1 MEYLLQYSDCLTIA
15 EKLVETLIKNR
26 SGCVVS
32 QSEYVLAI
40 DNGTQSIRAL
50 VFDTEGNVVAK
61 SKVHLEAYFSTQ
73 PGWAEQ
79 EADYYWA
86 SLAQACQ
93 QLWEQGIVKPEQI
106 SGFSLTTQRYTMI
119 NLGEDKKPLRPAIVW
134 MDQRRAEVEKPLGG
148 PLGFAIKMLGLSN
161 LIAELR
167 SKARDNWVAQY
178 QPDIWAKTK
187 HYVSLSSY
195 LTYKLTGELKDSTGS
210 TMGYL
215 PYDYRRQAWAKKSD
229 LKWKLLAATR
239 EMMPELVKPG
249 EELGALSAEAA
260 QATGLPAGLKM
271 IAAASDKA
279 CEVLGAGG
287 IDAHIG
293 CLSYGTTATI
303 NTATKKYVETI
314 PFIPPY
320 SAAMPNLYNTE
331 MMVYRG
337 FWMVSWF
344 KNEFAQA
351 EQRKAKELGV
361 EPEQLFDELLN
372 QVPAGS
378 MGLMMQPY
386 WSPGVRQPGPEGKGA
401 IIGFGDVHKR
411 AHIYRAILEG
421 LAYELRAG
429 KEQIERR
436 SGTKITR
443 LRVSGGGSQSDAA
456 MQLTADIF
464 GMPAER
470 PHTFEAS
477 GLGAAINCCVGL
489 GIYPTYDAA
498 IDKMTR
504 LGEVF
509 EPQQTTVQLY
519 DRLYKEVYQ
528 KMYKR
533 MKPLYQSIREITGY
547 PK

>member
-1 MEYLLQYSDCLTIA
+1 
-15 EKLVETLIKNR
+15 
-26 SGCVVS
+26 VS
-32 QSEYVLAI
+32 QPKYVLAI

-50 VFDTEGNVVAK
+50 VFDDCGNVIAK
-61 SKVHLEAYFSTQ
+61 SKVDIEAYFSTQ

-79 EADYYWA
+79 EADYYWQ
-86 SLAQACQ
+86 SLAKACQ
-93 QLWEQGIVKPEQI
+93 DLWAQGIVKPEQI
-106 SGFSLTTQRYTMI
+106 GGVSLTTQRYTMI
-119 NLGEDKKPLRPAIVW
+119 NLDENKKPLRPAIVW
-134 MDQRRAEVEKPLGG
+134 MDQRKANVDKPLPGIW
-148 PLGFAIKMLGLSN
+148 GFLIKALGLTN
-161 LIAELR
+161 LISELR
-167 SKARDNWVAQY
+167 AKARDNWIAQH
-178 QPDIWAKTK
+178 QPDIWSKTK
-187 HYVSLSSY
+187 HYVSLSAF
-195 LTYKLTGELKDSTGS
+195 LTYKLTGQLKDSTGS

-215 PYDYRRQAWAKKSD
+215 PYDYRKQQWAKKSD
-229 LKWKLLAATR
+229 LKWKLLSATR
-239 EMMPELVKPG
+239 EMMPELVMPSDEIG
-249 EELGALSAEAA
+249 SICVEASEF
-260 QATGLPAGLKM
+260 TGLPVGLKL

-287 IDAHIG
+287 ITPNIG

-320 SAAMPNLYNTE
+320 SAAMPKLYNTE

-361 EPEQLFDELLN
+361 ETEVLFDELLN

-401 IIGFGDVHKR
+401 LIGFGDVHKR
-411 AHIYRAILEG
+411 AHVYRAILEG
-421 LAYELRAG
+421 LAYELRSG
-429 KEQIERR
+429 KEQIEKR
-436 SGTKITR
+436 SGTKITH

-477 GLGAAINCCVGL
+477 GLGAAINCFVGL
-489 GIYPTYDAA
+489 GIHSDYEAA
-498 IDKMTR
+498 IEKMTR
-504 LGEVF
+504 VGDVF
-509 EPQQTTVQLY
+509 QPNKATVILY
-519 DRLYKEVYQ
+519 DRLYKEVYR

-533 MKPLYQSIREITGY
+533 MQPLYRSIREITGY
-547 PK
+547 PKK

>member
-1 MEYLLQYSDCLTIA
+1 M
-15 EKLVETLIKNR
+15 
-26 SGCVVS
+26 S
-32 QSEYVLAI
+32 QSPYVLAI

-50 VFDTEGNVVAK
+50 VFDTQGNVVAK
-61 SKVHLEAYFSTQ
+61 SKVDLEAYFSRE

-79 EADYYWA
+79 EADYYWQ
-86 SLAQACQ
+86 SLGQACQ
-93 QLWEQGIVKPEQI
+93 QLWAQGKVTPQQI
-106 SGFSLTTQRYTMI
+106 GGVSLTTQRYTMI
-119 NLGEDKKPLRPAIVW
+119 NLGADKKPLRPAIVW
-134 MDQRRAEVEKPLGG
+134 MDQRRAEIDKPVGG
-148 PLGFAIKMLGLSN
+148 IWGVLIKALGLSN
-161 LIAELR
+161 VIAELR
-167 SKARDNWVAQY
+167 SKARDNWIAQY

-187 HYVSLSSY
+187 HYVSLSAY
-195 LTYKLTGELKDSTGS
+195 LTYKLTGDLKDSTGS

-215 PYDYRRQAWAKKSD
+215 PYDYRRQQWAKKSD

-239 EMMPELVKPG
+239 DMMPELVQPG
-249 EELGALSAEAA
+249 EELGTLSDEAA
-260 QATGLPAGLKM
+260 ALTGLPAGLTM

-303 NTATKKYVETI
+303 NTATRKYVETL

-320 SAAMPNLYNTE
+320 TAAMPKVYNTE

-361 EPEQLFDELLN
+361 EPEMLFDELLN

-429 KEQIERR
+429 KEQIEKR

-470 PHTFEAS
+470 PHTYEAS

-489 GIYPTYDAA
+489 GLYPDYDSA
-498 IDKMTR
+498 IENMTR
-504 LGEVF
+504 VGDIF
-509 EPQQTTVQLY
+509 QPQRPTVQLY

-533 MKPLYQSIREITGY
+533 MKPLYQSIRDITGY

>member
-1 MEYLLQYSDCLTIA
+1 MTQP
-15 EKLVETLIKNR
+15 
-26 SGCVVS
+26 
-32 QSEYVLAI
+32 QYVLAI

-50 VFDTEGNVVAK
+50 VFDEQGNEVAK
-61 SKVHLEAYFSTQ
+61 SKVNLEAYFSDN

-79 EADYYWA
+79 DADYYWR
-86 SLAQACQ
+86 SLGQVCQDLWAQ
-93 QLWEQGIVKPEQI
+93 GVVKPEQI
-106 SGFSLTTQRYTMI
+106 KGVSLTTQRYTMI

-134 MDQRRAEVEKPLGG
+134 MDQRRAGIEKPLGG
-148 PLGFAIKMLGLSN
+148 VLGFAIKALGLSN
-161 LIAELR
+161 VITELR
-167 SKARDNWVAQY
+167 SKARDNWIRQH
-178 QPDIWAKTK
+178 QPDIWQKTR
-187 HYVSLSSY
+187 HYISLSTY
-195 LTYKLTGELKDSTGS
+195 LVYKLTGQMKDSTGS

-215 PYDYRRQAWAKKSD
+215 PYDYRKQRWAKKSD

-239 EMMPELVKPG
+239 DMMPDLVSPG
-249 EELGALSAEAA
+249 ELLGEITEQSAEF
-260 QATGLPAGLKM
+260 TGLPVGLKM

-279 CEVLGAGG
+279 CEVLGSGG
-287 IDAHIG
+287 VGPHVG

-303 NTATKKYVETI
+303 NTSTKKYVETI
-314 PFIPPY
+314 PFIPPF
-320 SAAMPNLYNTE
+320 SAAMPGIYNTE

-361 EPEQLFDELLN
+361 ETEQLFDELLT

-401 IIGFGDVHKR
+401 FIGFGDVHKR
-411 AHIYRAILEG
+411 AHVYRAILEG
-421 LAYELRAG
+421 LAYELRSG

-436 SGTKITR
+436 SGTKMTR

-464 GMPAER
+464 GMTAER

-477 GLGAAINCCVGL
+477 GLGAAINCFVGL
-489 GIYPTYDAA
+489 GVYPDYATAVER
-498 IDKMTR
+498 MTR
-504 LGEVF
+504 LGDVF
-509 EPQQTTVQLY
+509 EPNPSTVALY
-519 DRLYKEVYQ
+519 DRLYKEVYK

-533 MKPLYQSIREITGY
+533 MQPLYRSIRDITGY
-547 PK
+547 PQK

>member
-1 MEYLLQYSDCLTIA
+1 M
-15 EKLVETLIKNR
+15 
-26 SGCVVS
+26 S
-32 QSEYVLAI
+32 QSQYVLAI
-40 DNGTQSIRAL
+40 DNGTQSIRAI
-50 VFDTEGNVVAK
+50 VFDAQGNVIAK

-79 EADYYWA
+79 EADYYWQ
-86 SLAQACQ
+86 SLGQACQ
-93 QLWEQGIVKPEQI
+93 ELWAQGIVTPDQI
-106 SGFSLTTQRYTMI
+106 KGVSLTTQRYTMI
-119 NLGEDKKPLRPAIVW
+119 NLDKDKKPLRPAIVW
-134 MDQRRAEVEKPLGG
+134 MDQRKAEVEKPLTGIWG
-148 PLGFAIKMLGLSN
+148 ILIKALGLSN
-161 LIAELR
+161 VIAELR
-167 SKARDNWVAQY
+167 AKARDNWISQY
-178 QPDIWAKTK
+178 QPEIWAKTK
-187 HYVSLSSY
+187 HYVSLSTY
-195 LTYKLTGELKDSTGS
+195 LTYKLTAELKDSTGS

-215 PYDYRRQAWAKKSD
+215 PYDYRKQQWAKKSD

-239 EMMPELVKPG
+239 DMMPELVEPG
-249 EELGALSAEAA
+249 NELGTISEEASNL
-260 QATGLPAGLKM
+260 TGLPVGLSM

-287 IDAHIG
+287 IDSHIG

-303 NTATKKYVETI
+303 NTATKKYVETV

-320 SAAMPNLYNTE
+320 SAAMPKLYNTE

-344 KNEFAQA
+344 KNELAQA
-351 EQRKAKELGV
+351 EERKAKELGV
-361 EPEQLFDELLN
+361 ETEALFDELLN

-401 IIGFGDVHKR
+401 LIGFGDVHKR
-411 AHIYRAILEG
+411 AHIYRSILEG
-421 LAYELRAG
+421 LAYELRSG

-489 GIYPTYDAA
+489 GIHPNYDVA
-498 IDKMTR
+498 IDHMTR
-504 LGEVF
+504 LGDVF
-509 EPQQTTVQLY
+509 QPHQPTVQLY
-519 DRLYKEVYQ
+519 DRLYKEVYK

-533 MKPLYQSIREITGY
+533 MQPLYKSIREITGY
-547 PK
+547 PKK

>member
-1 MEYLLQYSDCLTIA
+1 
-15 EKLVETLIKNR
+15 
-26 SGCVVS
+26 VS
-32 QSEYVLAI
+32 QSPYVLAI

-50 VFDTEGNVVAK
+50 VFDLQGNVVAK
-61 SKVHLEAYFSTQ
+61 SKVHLEAYYSTQ

-79 EADYYWA
+79 DADYYWR
-86 SLAQACQ
+86 SLGEACQ
-93 QLWEQGIVKPEQI
+93 QLWAQGVVTPEQI
-106 SGFSLTTQRYTMI
+106 AGVSLTTQRYTMI
-119 NLGEDKKPLRPAIVW
+119 NLGADKKPLRPAIVW
-134 MDQRRAEVEKPLGG
+134 MDQRRAAIERPLGG
-148 PLGFAIKMLGLSN
+148 PLGLAIKALGLSN

-167 SKARDNWVAQY
+167 SKARDNWVSQY

-187 HYVSLSSY
+187 HYVSLSAY

-215 PYDYRRQAWAKKSD
+215 PYDYRRQQWAKKSD

-239 EMMPELVKPG
+239 DMMPELVQPG
-249 EELGALSAEAA
+249 EVLGSLSAEAA
-260 QATGLPAGLKM
+260 ALTGLPQGLTM

-320 SAAMPNLYNTE
+320 TGAMPKVYNTE

-361 EPEQLFDELLN
+361 EPEMLFDELLN

-429 KEQIERR
+429 KEQIEKR
-436 SGTKITR
+436 SGTRITR

-489 GIYPTYDAA
+489 GMYPDYDVA
-498 IDKMTR
+498 IENMTR
-504 LGEVF
+504 LGDVF

-519 DRLYKEVYQ
+519 DRLYKEVYR

-533 MKPLYQSIREITGY
+533 MKPLYRSIREITGY

>member
-1 MEYLLQYSDCLTIA
+1 M
-15 EKLVETLIKNR
+15 
-26 SGCVVS
+26 S
-32 QSEYVLAI
+32 QPKYVLAI

-50 VFDTEGNVVAK
+50 VFDDQGNVVAK
-61 SKVHLEAYFSTQ
+61 SKVDLVAYVSTQ

-79 EADYYWA
+79 EAEYYWQ

-93 QLWEQGIVKPEQI
+93 ALWAQGIVSADQI
-106 SGFSLTTQRYTMI
+106 SGLSLTTQRYTMI
-119 NLGEDKKPLRPAIVW
+119 NLDDQKNPLRPAIVW
-134 MDQRRAEVEKPLGG
+134 MDQRRAEIEKPVGG
-148 PLGFAIKMLGLSN
+148 MWGILIKALGLSN
-161 LIAELR
+161 VIAELR
-167 SKARDNWVAQY
+167 AKARDNWIAQN
-178 QPDIWAKTK
+178 QPEIWAKTK

-195 LTYKLTGELKDSTGS
+195 LTYKLTGQLKDSTGS

-215 PYDYRRQAWAKKSD
+215 PYDYRKQQWAKKSD
-229 LKWKLLAATR
+229 LKWTLLAATR
-239 EMMPELVKPG
+239 DMMPELVEPG
-249 EELGALSAEAA
+249 DQLGTISQQAGD
-260 QATGLPAGLKM
+260 ATGLPAGLKM

-287 IDAHIG
+287 ISPHIG

-303 NTATKKYVETI
+303 NTATTKYVETL
-314 PFIPPY
+314 PFIPPFTG
-320 SAAMPNLYNTE
+320 AMPKVYNTE

-361 EPEQLFDELLN
+361 ETEQLFDELLH

-401 IIGFGDVHKR
+401 LIGFGDVHKR
-411 AHIYRAILEG
+411 AHVYRAIVEG
-421 LAYELRAG
+421 LAYELRSG
-429 KEQIERR
+429 KEQIEKR
-436 SGTKITR
+436 SGSKITR

-464 GMPAER
+464 GMAAER

-489 GIYPTYDAA
+489 GIHPSYEQA
-498 IDKMTR
+498 IEKMTR
-504 LGEVF
+504 LGDVF
-509 EPQQTTVQLY
+509 QPHEPTVQLY
-519 DRLYKEVYQ
+519 DRLYKEVYR
-528 KMYKR
+528 KMYQR
-533 MKPLYQSIREITGY
+533 MQPLYQSIREITGY
-547 PK
+547 PEQ